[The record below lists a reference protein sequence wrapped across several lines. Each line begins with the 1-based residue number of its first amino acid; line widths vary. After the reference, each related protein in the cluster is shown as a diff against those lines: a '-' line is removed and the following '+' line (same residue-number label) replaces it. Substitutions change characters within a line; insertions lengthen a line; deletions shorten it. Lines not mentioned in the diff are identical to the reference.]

1 MVEGASAAAR
11 YTDSIAGKNILNRLF
26 EGENR
31 FSGTLH
37 RFYEDEK
44 TVLRFLKS
52 YFYSNL
58 SDNRFSGGENQFN
71 T

>member
-31 FSGTLH
+31 FSDTLN

-44 TVLRFLKS
+44 PGLRLLKS

-58 SDNRFSGGENQFN
+58 SDSRFSGGENQLY